1 MKSCPTS
8 ERCSKPSCFLRAA
21 RHPPGPGRCGDRE
34 LYTNLTREAFSLAR
48 LTNHPNF
55 LAGKPDQTSILTTG
69 LTTPQAGDDYA
80 KRLRA
85 YLIAPAD
92 GNYTFAISS
101 DETSNLLLGTDE
113 NPATK
118 QLIASVDPRAV
129 RLMDSPYRRSFAPQK
144 IRCCAPRLNYC
155 PVRTAFTL

>member
-1 MKSCPTS
+1 MLIVILSRMLP
-8 ERCSKPSCFLRAA
+8 RIVLILWAMHGVLQA
-21 RHPPGPGRCGDRE
+21 QVAGVHRE

-55 LAGKPDQTSILTTG
+55 LAGNPDQTSVLASG

-80 KRLRA
+80 QRLRA
-85 YLIAPAD
+85 YLTAPAD

-118 QLIASVDPRAV
+118 RLIAWVDPRAQPGN
-129 RLMDSPYRRSFAPQK
+129 DTTHFG
-144 IRCCAPRLNYC
+144 
-155 PVRTAFTL
+155 